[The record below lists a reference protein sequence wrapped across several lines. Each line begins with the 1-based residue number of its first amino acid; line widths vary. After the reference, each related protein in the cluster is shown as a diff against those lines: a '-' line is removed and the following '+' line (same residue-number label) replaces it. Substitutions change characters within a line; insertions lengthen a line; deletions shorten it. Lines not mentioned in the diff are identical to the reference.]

1 MSLGTDRQIHMF
13 QSRPRSKLAI
23 CFILSNNPYTLGL
36 IVELI
41 LSGYSFGAANEIL
54 TPLIMRINDMIQLK
68 YDLFVGL
75 LIAGGIV
82 GFISGQFIVSTL
94 LFASASVFVN
104 ILYNRRQSH

>member
-1 MSLGTDRQIHMF
+1 
-13 QSRPRSKLAI
+13 
-23 CFILSNNPYTLGL
+23 
-36 IVELI
+36 
-41 LSGYSFGAANEIL
+41 
-54 TPLIMRINDMIQLK
+54 MIQLK

-104 ILYNRRQSH
+104 ILLNQRQSR